1 MMMNE
6 TDRRGSRRYT
16 MELPLSVKSSGPG
29 GTIERQGKTR
39 DVSFRGLYFW
49 TDADFPAG
57 AQIEFTLTLPK
68 EVTLAADVNI
78 KCTGRIIRVEPND
91 SNRGIA
97 AQIEHYEFL
106 PTAA

>member
-1 MMMNE
+1 MTNE

-16 MELPLSVKSSGPG
+16 MELPLSVKYTGPSGA
-29 GTIERQGKTR
+29 IERQGKTR

-49 TDADFPAG
+49 SDADFEAG
-57 AQIEFTLTLPK
+57 TQIEFTLTLPK

-78 KCTGRIIRVEPND
+78 KCIGHIVRVEPREGD
-91 SNRGIA
+91 RGIA